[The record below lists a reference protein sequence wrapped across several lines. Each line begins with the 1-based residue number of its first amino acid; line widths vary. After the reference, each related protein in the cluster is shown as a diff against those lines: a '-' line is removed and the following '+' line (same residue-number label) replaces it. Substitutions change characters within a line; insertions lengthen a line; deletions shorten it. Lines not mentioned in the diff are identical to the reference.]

1 MNFLQVVS
9 AARRVPS
16 STSSVVTDNLW
27 IDLRP
32 TDVSGTS
39 VIDQSGNGRNGV
51 LYNGAAVTQTPTGED
66 AFYTDG
72 VNDSMQYRITS
83 ASQKPSTG
91 FPFTTEC
98 WMYRDDSSS
107 SPFMHAVFGHPSNSR
122 FRIFDS
128 ILYQTTAQTVTNG
141 NAFQAKFYTNLVTDG
156 DASFRSN
163 GLMANRI
170 VSQTTTPT
178 SDQTWYHMVCV
189 YYEDGSGRL
198 HCKLYVDGVFIF
210 DEYATTNSPYYITG
224 AAWPWEGTVSLY
236 NHMEWGFGLLDR
248 YTSGLQPREGYGG
261 DFRMYTDELTSTEVL
276 NNYNA
281 TKSRYGK

>member
-1 MNFLQVVS
+1 M
-9 AARRVPS
+9 PS
-16 STSSVVTDNLW
+16 LPTSVITDNLW

-32 TDVSGTS
+32 TDISGTS

-51 LYNGAAVTQTPTGED
+51 LYNGAVVTQTPTGED

-98 WMYRDDSSS
+98 WLYRYDSSS
-107 SPFMHAVFGHPSNSR
+107 SPFMYAIFGHPTNSR

-141 NAFQAKFYTNLVTDG
+141 NAFQTRFYTNKTTDS
-156 DASFRSN
+156 DNTFRNES
-163 GLMANRI
+163 LLDNRI
-170 VSQTTTPT
+170 ITQAQVST
-178 SDQTWYHMVCV
+178 SNNTWYHIVNV
-189 YYEDGSGRL
+189 FYKDASDRL
-198 HCKLYVDGVFIF
+198 HRKVYIDGVFIR
-210 DEYATTNSPYYITG
+210 DDYQTTNFPYYLTD
-224 AAWPWEGTVSLY
+224 AAWPWEGYVSSVD
-236 NHMEWGFGLLDR
+236 HMEWGFGLLDR
-248 YTSGLQPREGYGG
+248 YSSGVYPREGYGG
-261 DFRMYTDELTSTEVL
+261 DFRMYTDELTSAEVL